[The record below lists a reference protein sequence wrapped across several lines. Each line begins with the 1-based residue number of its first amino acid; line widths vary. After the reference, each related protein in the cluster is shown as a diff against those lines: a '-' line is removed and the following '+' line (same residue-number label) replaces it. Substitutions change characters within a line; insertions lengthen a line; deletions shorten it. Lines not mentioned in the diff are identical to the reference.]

1 MFGVVQIGMASRESF
16 SYDADIY
23 CSRDD
28 PYLIDVGASDGGPS
42 MSTSR
47 Q

>member
-1 MFGVVQIGMASRESF
+1 MFGVVQIGMASRELP
-16 SYDADIY
+16 SYNADIY

-28 PYLIDVGASDGGPS
+28 RYLIGDGASDGGAS